1 MAAGTR
7 SRRQADNL
15 STIGVV
21 DVNSPEQKAP
31 SEEDLVTDD
40 DRLEFTTLM
49 KLTNLRTSWW
59 VIATTSTP
67 VWASVSG

>member
-1 MAAGTR
+1 MVAGTR

-49 KLTNLRTSWW
+49 KLTKNEL
-59 VIATTSTP
+59 VGHCDNPCEPKTTTLNI
-67 VWASVSG
+67 